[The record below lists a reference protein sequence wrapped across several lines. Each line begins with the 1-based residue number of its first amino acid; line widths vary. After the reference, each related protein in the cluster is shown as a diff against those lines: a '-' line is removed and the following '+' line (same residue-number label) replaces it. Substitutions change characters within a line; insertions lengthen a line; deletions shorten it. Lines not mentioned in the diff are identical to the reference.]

1 MKQQEKRAEPAV
13 RQKIKNIFQ
22 LGLKEL
28 RGLVRD
34 PLMLALILYTFTLG
48 VYVAATAAPD
58 SISNAALAVVDED
71 DSQLSRRIT
80 DAFFPPMFLPAARID
95 RSEID
100 PEMDNGKYTFVLV
113 IPYDFQKDVL
123 AGNRPEIQLNI
134 DATRMSQAFTG
145 GGYIQEIIMNEVG
158 SFVNRNDPSVPQPV
172 EIVTRNRFNP
182 NLTQAWFGSV
192 MELINNITMLA
203 IILTG
208 AALIRERE
216 HGTLE
221 HLLVMPVTAFEIMAS
236 KVWSMA
242 LVVMAAAGCSLIFV
256 IHGMLQVPVEG
267 SVPLFMLGVALHL
280 FAVTSLG
287 IFLATVAQN
296 HAPARHAADPGAD
309 AHADAFRGMTP
320 RESCR
325 KESAGHGAGADHALR
340 GVQPGD
346 PLPRGR
352 FRCGVETVPA
362 AGRDRL
368 GAVRDLL
375 DPLPP
380 DGCVKNAAV
389 FI

>member
-1 MKQQEKRAEPAV
+1 MKQQEKTRRAAV

-34 PLMLALILYTFTLG
+34 PLMLALILYTFSLG

-95 RSEID
+95 RTEID

-158 SFVNRNDPSVPQPV
+158 SFVNRNDPSAPQPV

-296 HAPARHAADPGAD
+296 MPQLGMLLILVLMPMQMLSG
-309 AHADAFRGMTP
+309 GMTP
-320 RESCR
+320 RESMPEGVR
-325 KESAGHGAGADHALR
+325 WVMQLAPTTHFVEFSQAILYRGAGFDVVWKPFLLLAVIGSALF
-340 GVQPGD
+340 VISWI
-346 PLPRGR
+346 R
-352 FRCGVETVPA
+352 FRRTVA
-362 AGRDRL
+362 
-368 GAVRDLL
+368 
-375 DPLPP
+375 
-380 DGCVKNAAV
+380 
-389 FI
+389 

>member
-1 MKQQEKRAEPAV
+1 MKQQEKTRRAAV

-158 SFVNRNDPSVPQPV
+158 SFVNRNDPSAPQPV

-182 NLTQAWFGSV
+182 NLTQAWFGS
-192 MELINNITMLA
+192 
-203 IILTG
+203 
-208 AALIRERE
+208 
-216 HGTLE
+216 
-221 HLLVMPVTAFEIMAS
+221 EI
-236 KVWSMA
+236 
-242 LVVMAAAGCSLIFV
+242 G
-256 IHGMLQVPVEG
+256 
-267 SVPLFMLGVALHL
+267 
-280 FAVTSLG
+280 
-287 IFLATVAQN
+287 
-296 HAPARHAADPGAD
+296 R
-309 AHADAFRGMTP
+309 AH
-320 RESCR
+320 
-325 KESAGHGAGADHALR
+325 
-340 GVQPGD
+340 V
-346 PLPRGR
+346 
-352 FRCGVETVPA
+352 
-362 AGRDRL
+362 
-368 GAVRDLL
+368 
-375 DPLPP
+375 
-380 DGCVKNAAV
+380 
-389 FI
+389 